1 MSLDNIE
8 ISDWQQTLLICLGVN
23 ALVGILLFEMAF
35 SKIGKRFTDGNEER
49 DSKFPA
55 FRRTDAYKWRRC
67 SFYPGAM
74 LMPLKLVY
82 LFVQFLIMT
91 LIFKL
96 LTCCHNSK
104 KGPLQNGCRKTVI
117 IFLLRLNAMIWLFV
131 CGHFS
136 TR

>member
-1 MSLDNIE
+1 MSLDNLSE
-8 ISDWQQTLLICLGVN
+8 WQQTLLICLGVN
-23 ALVGILLFEMAF
+23 AFVGILLFEIAY
-35 SKIGKRFTDGNEER
+35 SKIGKRYTDGNEER

-55 FRRTDAYKWRRC
+55 FRRTDAYKWSRC

-74 LMPLKLVY
+74 LFLPLKLAY
-82 LFVQFLIMT
+82 LFVQFVIMT

-117 IFLLRLNAMIWLFV
+117 VFLLRLNARIWLFV

-136 TR
+136 AR